1 MSRFGWKRVK
11 LIYEKEAQIQVTGE
25 NTCYHFMKTVVET
38 IKGKIEYS
46 GIDLDVKY
54 INQTEKMLTESSA
67 GQEYYSG
74 KKAF

>member
-1 MSRFGWKRVK
+1 
-11 LIYEKEAQIQVTGE
+11 
-25 NTCYHFMKTVVET
+25 MKTVVET

-74 KKAF
+74 KN

>member
-1 MSRFGWKRVK
+1 
-11 LIYEKEAQIQVTGE
+11 
-25 NTCYHFMKTVVET
+25 MKTVVET

-74 KKAF
+74 KKAFWTFVLASGSS

>member
-1 MSRFGWKRVK
+1 
-11 LIYEKEAQIQVTGE
+11 
-25 NTCYHFMKTVVET
+25 MKTVVET

-74 KKAF
+74 KKAFWTFVLASGSSKMMKSFLKNCLYLNFLTF